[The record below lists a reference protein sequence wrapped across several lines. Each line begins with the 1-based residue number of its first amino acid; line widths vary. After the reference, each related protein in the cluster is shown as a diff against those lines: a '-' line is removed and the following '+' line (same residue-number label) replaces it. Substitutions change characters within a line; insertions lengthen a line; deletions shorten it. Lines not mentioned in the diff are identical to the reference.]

1 MGLRRTGPLDGESTS
16 DRTPLRSIR
25 GGRSGGGARLRRAAR
40 DRRGQGDP
48 ARCASDRRRTVDGL
62 EPRSDRR
69 TMDGD
74 VHVASRRAP
83 RSISRGRVVDRSLP
97 HTCGCRGPASS
108 LGGIDQGPRHR
119 AGTRARLPVPPRRSG
134 RHRHA
139 GTHRSRLPRV
149 RDRPAR
155 LGERPIAPSG
165 LDPPTSGSSA
175 SQTCGLERGHVPGRR
190 WARLKSDQNGPTP
203 VSRPSETSASTTIHG
218 PRYAPD
224 SSSFGVH
231 RWSFSGRKRSSSIR
245 DSARL
250 LSRPSILRRRATA
263 RRSCSSSA
271 SVRFLPP
278 VPEHSNRSR
287 HR

>member
-1 MGLRRTGPLDGESTS
+1 MAGMGLRRTDPLDGESTS

-48 ARCASDRRRTVDGL
+48 ARCASDRRRRVDGL

-97 HTCGCRGPASS
+97 HTCGCWGPASS

-119 AGTRARLPVPPRRSG
+119 SGTRARLPVPPRRSG

-139 GTHRSRLPRV
+139 EHTDRV
-149 RDRPAR
+149 YRASATVLLVSGAADRAIR
-155 LGERPIAPSG
+155 
-165 LDPPTSGSSA
+165 SGSADLGIIRFYEPAGSSEVMFQA
-175 SQTCGLERGHVPGRR
+175 
-190 WARLKSDQNGPTP
+190 AAGP
-203 VSRPSETSASTTIHG
+203 A
-218 PRYAPD
+218 
-224 SSSFGVH
+224 
-231 RWSFSGRKRSSSIR
+231 
-245 DSARL
+245 
-250 LSRPSILRRRATA
+250 
-263 RRSCSSSA
+263 
-271 SVRFLPP
+271 
-278 VPEHSNRSR
+278 
-287 HR
+287 